1 MCHCSPLQSLQF
13 GFYNAP
19 TYASGLA
26 ACTSSKHAHTCAT
39 HCSPLQSLQF
49 GFYNAPTYAS
59 GLAACTSSKHAH
71 TCATACTSSKHAH
84 TCATHCSPLQLE
96 ALRSPVNAEAG
107 EEDGREDSDGED
119 GLEGDRGAGPSSGIP
134 PQRAR
139 KQQSKP
145 WALKLTK

>member
-1 MCHCSPLQSLQF
+1 MFDNLTVCF
-13 GFYNAP
+13 ENAS

-26 ACTSSKHAHTCAT
+26 
-39 HCSPLQSLQF
+39 
-49 GFYNAPTYAS
+49 
-59 GLAACTSSKHAH
+59 
-71 TCATACTSSKHAH
+71 ACTSSKHAH